1 MTTLQQSER
10 EWISAI
16 RGKYEER
23 IMCEVSTP
31 AGVLALVAFGY
42 ENYPEPSRFAV
53 SLDGVLLRSPSSI
66 LYTDCSDTDVIEK
79 VVNAF
84 PHLKISLSIL
94 SLAVGEMEYLP
105 W

>member
-23 IMCEVSTP
+23 TMCEVSTP
-31 AGVLALVAFGY
+31 AGVFGLVAFGY

-53 SLDGVLLRSPSSI
+53 SLDGVLLRNASRI
-66 LYTDCSDTDVIEK
+66 LFTDCSDQDVIDK
-79 VVNAF
+79 VANGL
-84 PHLKISLSIL
+84 PHLKQWLVYL
-94 SLAVGEMEYLP
+94 SLAVGELEELP